1 MPFFSGAEEA
11 ESAKTIQTQ
20 RVLRCKNR
28 FLRDLCSSAI
38 FAFETGVLCLVGTLA
53 RGRARLLLNRPLS
66 SNHRHRSGRTAY
78 AIALMATT
86 LTTQTTG
93 VATHGRP
100 RPALSE
106 DWLAVVLGGTS
117 ILLVLAGV
125 RILLPAYGWATAS
138 DLSGSV
144 FSLPNLTS
152 MLAAGGAVGIL
163 ATAGVVLMKEPAA
176 KFIAGFPALYVLA
189 SMALVI
195 AGNRSVT
202 AWGFEYVIFAFL
214 FGLAISNSVG
224 VPVWLAAAARSEFYI
239 KTGLVI
245 LGASVVFTDLLN
257 GGVLGILQALLVVS
271 VVWYVCF
278 TLARRLRVDD
288 EFATMLATAVSIC
301 GVSAAI
307 AACGAIQGDKKK
319 LSYVTSLVLIVA
331 APMMVIMPHV
341 IRAFG
346 IPDVVGG
353 AWLGGTLDTSASVV
367 AAGEMLS
374 EPARNAGV
382 VVKLSQ
388 NVLIG
393 VAAFALTIWWTLRSA
408 SGSAGQGRGASARVI
423 WERFP
428 KFVLGFIAVSFA
440 FSFVIDHANVVG
452 TKSVLTG
459 LRTLW
464 FALAF
469 TSIGLET
476 RFSDLFGPGRG
487 RPALAF
493 LGGQGFNVVWTLL
506 LAYLLFGGVLFD
518 VPTFN

>member
-1 MPFFSGAEEA
+1 
-11 ESAKTIQTQ
+11 
-20 RVLRCKNR
+20 
-28 FLRDLCSSAI
+28 
-38 FAFETGVLCLVGTLA
+38 
-53 RGRARLLLNRPLS
+53 
-66 SNHRHRSGRTAY
+66 
-78 AIALMATT
+78 
-86 LTTQTTG
+86 
-93 VATHGRP
+93 
-100 RPALSE
+100 
-106 DWLAVVLGGTS
+106 
-117 ILLVLAGV
+117 
-125 RILLPAYGWATAS
+125 
-138 DLSGSV
+138 
-144 FSLPNLTS
+144 
-152 MLAAGGAVGIL
+152 
-163 ATAGVVLMKEPAA
+163 
-176 KFIAGFPALYVLA
+176 
-189 SMALVI
+189 
-195 AGNRSVT
+195 
-202 AWGFEYVIFAFL
+202 
-214 FGLAISNSVG
+214 
-224 VPVWLAAAARSEFYI
+224 
-239 KTGLVI
+239 
-245 LGASVVFTDLLN
+245 
-257 GGVLGILQALLVVS
+257 
-271 VVWYVCF
+271 
-278 TLARRLRVDD
+278 
-288 EFATMLATAVSIC
+288 MLATAVSIC

-307 AACGAIQGDKKK
+307 AACGAIQGDRKK

-408 SGSAGQGRGASARVI
+408 SPSAGAGQGRGASARVI

-440 FSFVIDHANVVG
+440 FSFLISHALVVE

-469 TSIGLET
+469 ASIGLET
-476 RFSDLFGPGRG
+476 RFSDLFGPGRS

-493 LGGQGFNVVWTLL
+493 LGGQGFNVAWTLL

-518 VPTFN
+518 APAFN